1 MWVEIVIDILQYI
14 NAVFL
19 GFYIG
24 IRFLKKEKEYND
36 RNENGK

>member
-14 NAVFL
+14 NAIFL

-24 IRFLKKEKEYND
+24 IWIGKKEREYDGCN
-36 RNENGK
+36 